1 MRQRVQ
7 DLVSEFLARTWT
19 GAAQGIA
26 INGQDAMATMAVHQ
40 HNATTTM
47 TTVDVTAQ
55 SGSGGGGG
63 AGGGGRGETEG
74 VDFEYEAYDARLSGK
89 VAGLYAELEAL
100 TTQVS
105 RLRRTAPGASAE
117 RDGRGLVEGL
127 EKEEEGEEVEVVGVE
142 RPVLKLEGVREGWEE
157 DVGAVWE
164 RGLGELRRLGGQA
177 GSGSVGDGRGRGSLT
192 ETVGKVQRAKVVATE
207 LE

>member
-1 MRQRVQ
+1 M
-7 DLVSEFLARTWT
+7 SEFLARTWT

-26 INGQDAMATMAVHQ
+26 INGQDATATMTVHQ
-40 HNATTTM
+40 NTTT
-47 TTVDVTAQ
+47 TNVDATVRG
-55 SGSGGGGG
+55 GSGGGKEE
-63 AGGGGRGETEG
+63 REG

-100 TTQVS
+100 TMQVS

-127 EKEEEGEEVEVVGVE
+127 EADIRRGGKVGEGEGEGKG
-142 RPVLKLEGVREGWEE
+142 VLKLEGLREGWEE
-157 DVGAVWE
+157 DVGSLWE
-164 RGLGELRRLGGQA
+164 RGLGELRRLGGQG
-177 GSGSVGDGRGRGSLT
+177 GSGSVEDGSGSLT
-192 ETVGKVQRAKVVATE
+192 ETVGKVQRAKIVATE